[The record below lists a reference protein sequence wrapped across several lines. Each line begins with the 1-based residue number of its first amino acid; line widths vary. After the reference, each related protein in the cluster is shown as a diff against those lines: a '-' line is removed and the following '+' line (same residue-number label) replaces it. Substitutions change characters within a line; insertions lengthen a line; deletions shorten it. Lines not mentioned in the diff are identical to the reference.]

1 MKNMLKA
8 HQNCLVKRL
17 AMEKLG
23 RSLRR
28 YFAGIH
34 VQGDLGA
41 LANDD
46 RPTLYFANH
55 LSSWDGVIANYLSY
69 MYLRQ
74 DSFIMAREQM
84 MVSRSTWAGL
94 FSVNPLDRFSA
105 TQSLRYAVRL
115 LRDVPRCALWVF
127 PQGIP
132 LPFHIRPLGFQKG
145 VASILSQMKEIRLVP
160 VVFYYT
166 LIRHSKPEAFVSF
179 GEPLSAVP
187 TANLAQLTH
196 HLEGCLIE
204 KLDKLDSDLAHENA
218 QSFKTLIY
226 GKSSLRES
234 LMRLKGNQLT
244 PLKAWGRTPPQPVRE
259 EYQYSTSLQGTTVP

>member
-1 MKNMLKA
+1 MLKA
-8 HQNCLVKRL
+8 HQNSFVKRL

-23 RSLRR
+23 RSLRH

-34 VQGDLGA
+34 VQGNLAA

-46 RPTLYFANH
+46 QPTLYFANH

-69 MYLRQ
+69 MHLRQ
-74 DSFIMAREQM
+74 NSFIMAREQM
-84 MVSRSTWAGL
+84 MGSRSTWAGL

-115 LRDVPRCALWVF
+115 LREVPRCALWIF

-145 VASILSQMKEIRLVP
+145 IASILSQMKDIRLVP

-179 GEPLSAVP
+179 GEQPGALT

-196 HLEGCLIE
+196 HLEVCLVRE
-204 KLDKLDSDLAHENA
+204 LDKVGSNLAWNQA

-226 GKSSLRES
+226 GKPGLRES
-234 LMRLKGNQLT
+234 LMRLKGGQLT
-244 PLKAWGRTPPQPVRE
+244 PLKAWGSTPPEPRLEDSEERE
-259 EYQYSTSLQGTTVP
+259 VSG